1 MSFSKNIRKKRR
13 HSRKRIMRGG
23 GLPTSMAILSYNT
36 SFVLSMDT
44 LFPWAASENTSI
56 YIRLMKLKS
65 LMGNTDTDQNF
76 ITNNYGELF
85 SMSCRIIAAF
95 FVQYESKKNYCVAA
109 LQEMNLT
116 QHYLTT
122 MGTNFGSL
130 KLNILA
136 CGVQANNGTGLAY
149 IIPNATFANYKD
161 KVDANEW
168 FANHPLYSAFNAN
181 KVAIVDLGE
190 HQIYRSNNFYKIFRD
205 GVGTPDNGR
214 PMTLIIRNEPDN
226 CYTLHFNCHIPNPSA
241 LKCVSTDY
249 AMSLLEEHSGGN
261 STNLDTWAVITHQI
275 INEEAYNLLLRFFSA
290 EKIATLTQD
299 NCRIIFS
306 GDFNDGT
313 GRLMSLMTTQGL
325 TVANSGLANISIM
338 FSATMPR
345 SCCSNFNSV
354 QNPLDTSS
362 PPSLKLAGIDQQRNS
377 PATDPKLL
385 ALLNSPDPAS
395 SHNYIVD
402 AANYAFVGDGTA
414 SNIALTSQIYDPT
427 IASGIPNID
436 YLTLTNNNIR
446 GSDHMPVISYTPAAT
461 ASSYERTRVQRAP
474 DVSDRSRRD
483 DRDRDDDDE
492 AREDDEAME
501 DDEAR
506 EDDEED
512 AVPDLDGGYR
522 KKRRS
527 KRKLIQRKLSQRKL
541 IKRKSKR
548 HTKKRNYRKNKK

>member
-13 HSRKRIMRGG
+13 HSRKRNMRGG

-44 LFPWAASENTSI
+44 LFPYPASENTSI

-65 LMGNTDTDQNF
+65 IMQDTDTVQNF
-76 ITNNYGELF
+76 ISNNYGILF
-85 SMSCRIIAAF
+85 SMSCKIIAAF
-95 FVQYESKKNYCVAA
+95 FVQYGKRDYCVAA

-122 MGTNFGSL
+122 MGTNFGTL
-130 KLNILA
+130 DLNILA

-149 IIPNATFANYKD
+149 IIPSATFANYMD

-168 FANHPLYSAFNAN
+168 FANHALYSAFNAN

-190 HQIYRSNNFYKIFRD
+190 HQIYRSNNFYKIFKD

-241 LKCVSTDY
+241 LKCVSSNY

-261 STNLDTWAVITHQI
+261 SANLNTWALITHQI
-275 INEEAYNLLLRFFSA
+275 INEEAHNLLLRFFSA
-290 EKIATLTQD
+290 EQIATLTPD

-313 GRLMSLMTTQGL
+313 GRLMTLMTNQGL
-325 TVANSGLANISIM
+325 TVANSGLVNISIM
-338 FSATMPR
+338 FSEAMPR

-354 QNPLDTSS
+354 QNPLDNSS
-362 PPSLKLAGIDQQRNS
+362 PPSLKLAGIDQQRTN
-377 PATDPKLL
+377 PATDPKLV

-402 AANYAFVGDGTA
+402 IANYAFVGDGTA
-414 SNIALTSQIYDPT
+414 SNIALKSQIYDPT
-427 IASGIPNID
+427 IVSGIPNID

-446 GSDHMPVISYTPAAT
+446 GSDHMPVISYTTAAA
-461 ASSYERTRVQRAP
+461 ASSSERTRVQRAP

-492 AREDDEAME
+492 AREDDE
-501 DDEAR
+501 
-506 EDDEED
+506 EEE

-527 KRKLIQRKLSQRKL
+527 KRKLIHRKLSQRKL

>member
-13 HSRKRIMRGG
+13 YSRKRNMRGG

-36 SFVLSMDT
+36 SFVLSMAT
-44 LFPWAASENTSI
+44 LFPYPASENTSI

-65 LMGNTDTDQNF
+65 LMQDTDTDQNF
-76 ITNNYGELF
+76 IANNYGILF
-85 SMSCRIIAAF
+85 SMSCKIIAAF
-95 FVQYESKKNYCVAA
+95 FVQYGLRDYCVAA

-122 MGTNFGSL
+122 MGTNLGSL
-130 KLNILA
+130 DLNILA

-149 IIPNATFANYKD
+149 IVPNATFANYMD
-161 KVDANEW
+161 KVDTNEW
-168 FANHPLYSAFNAN
+168 FASHALYGAFNAN

-190 HQIYRSNNFYKIFRD
+190 HQIYRSNNFYKIFKD

-241 LKCVSTDY
+241 LKCVSTNY

-261 STNLDTWAVITHQI
+261 STNLNTWASITHQI

-290 EKIATLTQD
+290 EQIATLTPD
-299 NCRIIFS
+299 KCRIIFS

-313 GRLMSLMTTQGL
+313 GRLMNLMTTQGL
-325 TVANSGLANISIM
+325 TVANSGLVNISIK
-338 FSATMPR
+338 FSAAMPR

-362 PPSLKLAGIDQQRNS
+362 PPSLKLAGIDQQRTN
-377 PATDPKLL
+377 PATDPKLA

-414 SNIALTSQIYDPT
+414 SNIALISQIYDPT
-427 IASGIPNID
+427 IVSGIPNID
-436 YLTLTNNNIR
+436 YLTLKNNNIR
-446 GSDHMPVISYTPAAT
+446 GSDHMPVISYTAAAA
-461 ASSYERTRVQRAP
+461 ASSSERTRVKRA
-474 DVSDRSRRD
+474 
-483 DRDRDDDDE
+483 RDDDDE
-492 AREDDEAME
+492 ARDDEDDEAM
-501 DDEAR
+501 

>member
-1 MSFSKNIRKKRR
+1 
-13 HSRKRIMRGG
+13 MRGG

-36 SFVLSMDT
+36 SFVLSMAT
-44 LFPWAASENTSI
+44 LFPYPASENTSI

-65 LMGNTDTDQNF
+65 LMQDTDTDQNF
-76 ITNNYGELF
+76 IANNYGILF
-85 SMSCRIIAAF
+85 SMSCKIIAAF
-95 FVQYESKKNYCVAA
+95 FVQYGLRDYCVAA

-130 KLNILA
+130 DLNILA

-149 IIPNATFANYKD
+149 IVPNATFANYKD

-168 FANHPLYSAFNAN
+168 FANHALYGAFNAN

-190 HQIYRSNNFYKIFRD
+190 HQIYRSNNFYKIFKD

-241 LKCVSTDY
+241 LKCVSTNY

-261 STNLDTWAVITHQI
+261 SANLNTWALITHQI

-290 EKIATLTQD
+290 EQIATLTPD

-313 GRLMSLMTTQGL
+313 GRLMNLMTNQGL
-325 TVANSGLANISIM
+325 TVANSSLVNISIM
-338 FSATMPR
+338 FSEAMPK

-362 PPSLKLAGIDQQRNS
+362 PPSLKLAGIDQQRAN
-377 PATDPKLL
+377 PATDPKLA
-385 ALLNSPDPAS
+385 ALLNSPDPALPQY
-395 SHNYIVD
+395 NYIVD
-402 AANYAFVGDGTA
+402 IANYAFVGDGTA
-414 SNIALTSQIYDPT
+414 SNIALNSQIYDPT
-427 IASGIPNID
+427 ISSGIPNID

-461 ASSYERTRVQRAP
+461 ASSSERTRVQRAP

-492 AREDDEAME
+492 AREYDEV
-501 DDEAR
+501 R
-506 EDDEED
+506 EDDEEE

-522 KKRRS
+522 KKRIS